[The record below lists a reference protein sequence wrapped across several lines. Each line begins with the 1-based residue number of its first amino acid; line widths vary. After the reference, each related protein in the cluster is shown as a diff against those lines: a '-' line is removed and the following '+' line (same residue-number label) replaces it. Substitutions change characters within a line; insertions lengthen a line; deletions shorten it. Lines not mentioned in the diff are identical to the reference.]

1 MAAAVAAA
9 QRDCGAIPS
18 SDFPASASG
27 SSSPSY
33 HHHLL
38 LPHVSGQR
46 PFAPFSRAFHES
58 GALLHQQQQGLS
70 SIDGAGGVP
79 PPGYTNALALANE
92 PGGLSKLSYSELEQL
107 LVNLGRD
114 LETELRNLAIRYR
127 HKRQP
132 LLDAIAEKTA
142 ALAP

>member
-1 MAAAVAAA
+1 MNPDASLPLPPP
-9 QRDCGAIPS
+9 PS
-18 SDFPASASG
+18 SA
-27 SSSPSY
+27 
-33 HHHLL
+33 
-38 LPHVSGQR
+38 QR

-58 GALLHQQQQGLS
+58 GALLQQQQQQS
-70 SIDGAGGVP
+70 SVDGGQASRHA
-79 PPGYTNALALANE
+79 NALALANE
-92 PGGLSKLSYSELEQL
+92 PGGLAKLSYSELEQL

-142 ALAP
+142 ALSP

>member
-1 MAAAVAAA
+1 MP
-9 QRDCGAIPS
+9 Q
-18 SDFPASASG
+18 
-27 SSSPSY
+27 
-33 HHHLL
+33 
-38 LPHVSGQR
+38 
-46 PFAPFSRAFHES
+46 
-58 GALLHQQQQGLS
+58 
-70 SIDGAGGVP
+70 
-79 PPGYTNALALANE
+79 PGYTNALALANE